1 MGNFRVERD
10 LKVEDQLGCCSR
22 AEGNEC
28 LNWGDSNGDGKKRNS
43 VRDAQRLNLQCLVTG

>member
-10 LKVEDQLGCCSR
+10 LKVEDQLVCCRR

-28 LNWGDSNGDGKKRNS
+28 LNWGYSNGDGKKRNN